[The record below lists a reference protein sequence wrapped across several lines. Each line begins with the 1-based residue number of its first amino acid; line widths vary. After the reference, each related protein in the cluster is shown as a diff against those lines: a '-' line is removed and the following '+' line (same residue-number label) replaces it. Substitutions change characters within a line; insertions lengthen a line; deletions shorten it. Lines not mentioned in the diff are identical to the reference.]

1 MNMEHKKGIRWWIF
15 RLFGP
20 PTVQNLVNYIDEMQ
34 LNCPEAMDI
43 AIYPMGEFSF
53 NVKTSRDNDLKPLVF
68 PTIQER
74 TSFQAGLN
82 YGVGLM
88 GGTTE
93 TLSEEDFQALEAME
107 KKTTHGGGGQRN
119 N

>member
-1 MNMEHKKGIRWWIF
+1 MNTENKKGIRWWIF
-15 RLFGP
+15 RMFGP
-20 PTVQNLVNYIDEMQ
+20 PEVQNLVNYIDEMQ

-53 NVKTSRDNDLKPLVF
+53 NVKTSNDDDLEPMIF
-68 PTIQER
+68 PTMQER
-74 TSFQAGLN
+74 ASFQVGLS

-88 GGTTE
+88 GGTTAA
-93 TLSEEDFQALEAME
+93 LSEEDFQALDDME
-107 KKTTHGGGGQRN
+107 KKITHSSGGQRN